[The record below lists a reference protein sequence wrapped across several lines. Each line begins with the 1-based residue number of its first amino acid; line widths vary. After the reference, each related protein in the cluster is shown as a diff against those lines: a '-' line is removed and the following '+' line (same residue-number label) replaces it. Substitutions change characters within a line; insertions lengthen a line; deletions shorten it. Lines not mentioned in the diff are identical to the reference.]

1 MIYSMT
7 AYARKEVKGDW
18 GSAVWE
24 IRSVNQRYL
33 ETYFRMPE
41 QFRGLE
47 PVLRERF
54 RKRLARGKVECNLRF
69 EANPAAKGELSINE
83 ALASQVIKAAEQV
96 MHMTGEL
103 SRINPFQVMQ
113 WPGVMETPEQDMDA
127 VNKVLLEAFDGAM
140 DEFIEARARE
150 GENMKA
156 LIEQRL
162 NAISAEVVKVRA
174 RMPEILEWQRERL
187 FSKFEDA
194 KVELDPSRIEQELI
208 ILAQKSDVAEELDR
222 LDSHVKETTNILKKG
237 GAVGRRLDFM
247 MQEFNR
253 ESNTLASKSIST
265 DITASGV
272 ELKVLIEQMR
282 EQIQNIE

>member
-33 ETYFRMPE
+33 ETYFRLPE

-54 RKRLARGKVECNLRF
+54 RQRLARGKVECHLRF
-69 EANPAAKGELSINE
+69 DANPAAQSKLNINE
-83 ALASQVIKAAEQV
+83 ALAEQVIKAASQV

-127 VNKVLLEAFDGAM
+127 INKSLLEGFDEAVS
-140 DEFIEARARE
+140 EFIEARGRE

-162 NAISAEVVKVRA
+162 DGISAEVVKVRA
-174 RMPEILEWQRERL
+174 RMPEI
-187 FSKFEDA
+187 
-194 KVELDPSRIEQELI
+194 
-208 ILAQKSDVAEELDR
+208 
-222 LDSHVKETTNILKKG
+222 
-237 GAVGRRLDFM
+237 
-247 MQEFNR
+247 
-253 ESNTLASKSIST
+253 
-265 DITASGV
+265 
-272 ELKVLIEQMR
+272 
-282 EQIQNIE
+282 

>member
-156 LIEQRL
+156 MIEQRL

-208 ILAQKSDVAEELDR
+208 LLAQKSDVAEELDR

>member
-33 ETYFRMPE
+33 ETYFRLPE

-47 PVLRERF
+47 PLLRERF
-54 RKRLARGKVECNLRF
+54 RQRLSRGKIECHLRF
-69 EANPAAKGELSINE
+69 EANPAAQSHLTINE
-83 ALASQVIKAAEQV
+83 GLAQQVINAANQI

-127 VNKVLLEAFDGAM
+127 INQALLSAFDEGV
-140 DEFIEARARE
+140 DEFIAARGRE
-150 GENMKA
+150 GDNMKA

-162 NAISAEVVKVRA
+162 SAIGEEVVKVRA
-174 RMPEILEWQRERL
+174 RMPEILQWQRERL

-194 KVELDPSRIEQELI
+194 KVELDATRVEQELI
-208 ILAQKSDVAEELDR
+208 LLAQKSDVAEELDR
-222 LDSHVKETTNILKKG
+222 LDSHIKETRNVLKKG
-237 GAVGRRLDFM
+237 GACGRKLDFM

>member
-113 WPGVMETPEQDMDA
+113 WTGVMETPEQDMDA

-162 NAISAEVVKVRA
+162 EAITSEVVKVRA

-194 KVELDPSRIEQELI
+194 KVELDPSRVEQELI
-208 ILAQKSDVAEELDR
+208 LLAQKSDVAEELDR

>member
-7 AYARKEVKGDW
+7 AYARKELKGEW
-18 GSAVWE
+18 GTAVWE

-33 ETYFRMPE
+33 ETYFRLPE
-41 QFRGLE
+41 QFRSLE
-47 PVLRERF
+47 PLLRERF
-54 RKRLARGKVECNLRF
+54 RQRLARGKVECHLRY
-69 EANPAAKGELSINE
+69 EASAAAHNELIINE
-83 ALASQVIKAAEQV
+83 TLAEQVIKAANQI

-113 WPGVMETPEQDMDA
+113 WPGVMETPEQDMDSI
-127 VNKVLLEAFDGAM
+127 NKTLLEGFDEALS
-140 DEFIEARARE
+140 DFIEARGRE
-150 GENMKA
+150 GDNMKA

-162 NAISAEVVKVRA
+162 TAIGEEVVKVRT
-174 RMPEILEWQRERL
+174 RMPEILQWQRERL
-187 FSKFEDA
+187 FGKFEEA
-194 KVELDPSRIEQELI
+194 KVELDATRVEQELI
-208 ILAQKSDVAEELDR
+208 LLAQKSDVAEELDR
-222 LDSHVKETTNILKKG
+222 LDSHIKETRNVLKKG
-237 GAVGRRLDFM
+237 GACGRKLDFM

>member
-33 ETYFRMPE
+33 ETYFRLPE

-47 PVLRERF
+47 PLLRERF
-54 RKRLARGKVECNLRF
+54 RQRLSRGKIECHLRF
-69 EANPAAKGELSINE
+69 EANPAAQSHLTINE
-83 ALASQVIKAAEQV
+83 GLAQQVINAANQI

-127 VNKVLLEAFDGAM
+127 INQALLSAFDEGV
-140 DEFIEARARE
+140 DEFIAARGRE
-150 GENMKA
+150 GDNMKA

-162 NAISAEVVKVRA
+162 EAISAEVVKVRA

-187 FSKFEDA
+187 FSKFEEA
-194 KVELDPSRIEQELI
+194 KIELDASRVEQELI
-208 ILAQKSDVAEELDR
+208 LLAQKSDVAEELDR
-222 LDSHVKETTNILKKG
+222 LDSHVKEAREVLKKG
-237 GAVGRRLDFM
+237 GPCGRKLDFM